1 MCFVYA
7 DAGRYLRE
15 LVPISLTCR
24 RLRDATASKLFQTIH
39 VRVTT
44 RYVDRRTFNILLNLD
59 LFIIRLAI
67 ASTLA
72 SDGDLEILFLWRA
85 RWCRWRRRCGRTCTL
100 DAVIDMSVMCD
111 DFLNDWR
118 SVDRLRRRRRSWF
131 TRRLRDWT
139 RGTLFTSDDNLFLLD
154 RISRWRRR

>member
-1 MCFVYA
+1 MLALKHFQVKEYGAQHRYLLDLPDELLALIINFVYA

-59 LFIIRLAI
+59 LFPQQFARHIRHLRQDDGFCFRQNGCESLNLSNELVREVTKQGLQWLVNVKTIRYGSRIIETVR
-67 ASTLA
+67 
-72 SDGDLEILFLWRA
+72 
-85 RWCRWRRRCGRTCTL
+85 
-100 DAVIDMSVMCD
+100 
-111 DFLNDWR
+111 
-118 SVDRLRRRRRSWF
+118 
-131 TRRLRDWT
+131 
-139 RGTLFTSDDNLFLLD
+139 
-154 RISRWRRR
+154 